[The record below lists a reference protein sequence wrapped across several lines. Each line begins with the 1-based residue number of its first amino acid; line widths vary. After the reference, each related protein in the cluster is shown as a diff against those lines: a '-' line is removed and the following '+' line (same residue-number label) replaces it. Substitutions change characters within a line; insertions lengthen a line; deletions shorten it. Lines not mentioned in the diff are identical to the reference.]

1 MEPDFNSE
9 AQPVKYG
16 KGIIKMRTASEI
28 GVKMQGM
35 TKELDYLTLESS
47 LKQADADYSASEA
60 QAIACGMLSVN
71 TSSDKIT
78 WVQLIFGEIDTTN
91 NTQENAIR
99 LSGELFE
106 LSKQQLQDPTLSFEL
121 LLPDDNESLYARV
134 TAMQEWSAGYLL
146 GVGLAGIKDHSK
158 LPEDSRELLADFSE
172 IGMTGQF
179 DLEDENASEEALAE
193 ISEYIRMGV
202 LLINEEL
209 QPIKQSTMIH

>member
-1 MEPDFNSE
+1 
-9 AQPVKYG
+9 
-16 KGIIKMRTASEI
+16 MRTASEI

-35 TKELDYLTLESS
+35 TKELDYLMLESS

-71 TSSDKIT
+71 ISSDKIT

-91 NTQENAIR
+91 NAQENAIR

-146 GVGLAGIKDHSK
+146 GISLAGIKDHSK

-172 IGMTGQF
+172 IGMRGQF
-179 DLEDENASEEALAE
+179 DLEDENASEEALSE